1 MNKSQVSV
9 SYLKLLLKESG
20 PANNR
25 YFMGILPNYID
36 IVGLTSL
43 ISSLIQCVSLNGTFR
58 ISGSLNLIKIMI

>member
-36 IVGLTSL
+36 IVTSL